1 MSELS
6 LTPNLKRML
15 AEGFLEAARLL
26 ETGEGGDRIRIG
38 LTTLG
43 SEHGIAEVVRGGE
56 LAQKANPRLEV
67 ILIGPPV
74 ESDLPQVHTDACA
87 ADAHRKMEELLDAG
101 EIAAA
106 VTMHY
111 NFPVGVAT
119 VGKVITPAQGREM
132 YLATT
137 TGTAATD
144 RVQAMIYNALYG
156 IAVARATGVPEP
168 TVGIL
173 NVDGSR
179 QVERALNQLRERGFR
194 IQPAESLR
202 ADGGCIMRG
211 NDLLAGT
218 PDVMVCDTLTG
229 NLLMKVF
236 SAYTT
241 GGDYEAS
248 GYGYGP
254 GVGPGYNR
262 IINIVSRASGAPV
275 IAASIAYAAEAAR
288 GKLPRVLAEL
298 WEAAEKAGLS
308 SLALP
313 AKTPPREVKV
323 PPRKPVDQEISGID
337 VLELDNAAKALWQE
351 GIYAETGMGCS
362 GPVILVAA
370 EDLEKSQELLKE
382 SGYL

>member
-1 MSELS
+1 VSELS

-313 AKTPPREVKV
+313 AKTTPREVKV

>member
-1 MSELS
+1 MS

>member
-1 MSELS
+1 MSP
-6 LTPNLKRML
+6 TPHLKRLL
-15 AEGFLEAARLL
+15 AEGFLEAARML
-26 ETGEGGDRIRIG
+26 ETGEGGERIRVG
-38 LTTLG
+38 LTTPG

-67 ILIGPPV
+67 VLIGPPV
-74 ESDLPQVHTDACA
+74 PSDLPQVDTGPCA

-119 VGKVITPAQGREM
+119 VGKVITPARGREM
-132 YLATT
+132 YVATT

-156 IAVARATGVPEP
+156 IAVAQATGVPEP
-168 TVGIL
+168 TLGIL

-179 QVERALNQLRERGFR
+179 QVERALGQLRERGFK
-194 IQPAESLR
+194 INLAESLR

-211 NDLLAGT
+211 NDLLAAT

-241 GGDYEAS
+241 GGNYEAS
-248 GYGYGP
+248 GCGYGP

-275 IAASIAYAAEAAR
+275 IAASIAYAGAAAR
-288 GKLPRVLAEL
+288 GKLPRVAATL
-298 WEAAEKAGLS
+298 WEAAERAGLN
-308 SLALP
+308 SLAVP
-313 AKTPPREVKV
+313 AKTTPQAVAI

-337 VLELDNAAKALWQE
+337 VLELENAAKTLWQQD
-351 GIYAETGMGCS
+351 IYAETGMGCS

-370 EDLEKSQELLKE
+370 EDLERSQEILHKA
-382 SGYL
+382 GYL

>member
-1 MSELS
+1 MASPPWAVNMELPRWSE
-6 LTPNLKRML
+6 
-15 AEGFLEAARLL
+15 
-26 ETGEGGDRIRIG
+26 
-38 LTTLG
+38 
-43 SEHGIAEVVRGGE
+43 GE

-313 AKTPPREVKV
+313 AKTTPREVKV

>member
-1 MSELS
+1 MS

-313 AKTPPREVKV
+313 AKTTPREVKV